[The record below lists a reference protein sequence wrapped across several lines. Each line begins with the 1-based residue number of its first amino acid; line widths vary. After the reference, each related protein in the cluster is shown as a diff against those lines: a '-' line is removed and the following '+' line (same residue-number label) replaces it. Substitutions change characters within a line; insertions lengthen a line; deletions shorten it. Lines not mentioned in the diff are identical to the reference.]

1 MSMIDLTAATLSE
14 LVASLR
20 STLASGMEKRRL
32 PRVGMR
38 LRAHIA
44 LSRTDRTDT
53 VQIWVRNVSANGF
66 GFTCT
71 QEMQA
76 GEMFTLLLAG
86 DRPESVAC
94 QVRHCRRVAS
104 GVFQLGA
111 KFIDALPARR
121 RTH

>member
-1 MSMIDLTAATLSE
+1 MSMIDLTATTLSE
-14 LVASLR
+14 LVGSLR
-20 STLASGMEKRRL
+20 STLATSMEKRRK

-44 LSRTDRTDT
+44 LSRTERTDAI
-53 VQIWVRNVSANGF
+53 QIWVRNVSANGF

-71 QEMQA
+71 HEIQG

-86 DRPESVAC
+86 DKPESVAC

-111 KFIDALPARR
+111 KFIDALPMRR
-121 RTH
+121 GGI

>member
-14 LVASLR
+14 LVHSLR
-20 STLASGMEKRRL
+20 STLANGLEKRRL

-44 LSRTDRTDT
+44 LSRTDRSDT
-53 VQIWVRNVSANGF
+53 IQIWVRNVSANGF
-66 GFTCT
+66 GFTST
-71 QEMQA
+71 RDIQA

-86 DRPESVAC
+86 EKPESIVC
-94 QVRHCRRVAS
+94 QIRHCRRVAS

-111 KFIDALPARR
+111 KFIDSVPRR
-121 RTH
+121 RAH

>member
-14 LVASLR
+14 LVYSLR
-20 STLASGMEKRRL
+20 STLANGLEKRRL

-44 LSRTDRTDT
+44 LSRTDRSDT

-71 QEMQA
+71 KDIQA

-86 DRPESVAC
+86 EKPESIVC
-94 QVRHCRRVAS
+94 QIRHCRRVAS

-111 KFIDALPARR
+111 KFIDALPRR
-121 RTH
+121 RSHS

>member
-14 LVASLR
+14 LVHSLR
-20 STLASGMEKRRL
+20 STLANGLEKRRL

-44 LSRTDRTDT
+44 LSRTDRSDT

-71 QEMQA
+71 KDIQA

-86 DRPESVAC
+86 EKPESIVC
-94 QVRHCRRVAS
+94 QIRHCRRVAS

-111 KFIDALPARR
+111 KFIDALPRR
-121 RTH
+121 RSH

>member
-14 LVASLR
+14 LVHSLR
-20 STLASGMEKRRL
+20 STLANGLEKRRL

-44 LSRTDRTDT
+44 LSRTDRSDT
-53 VQIWVRNVSANGF
+53 IQIWVRNVSANGF
-66 GFTCT
+66 GFTST
-71 QEMQA
+71 RDIQA

-86 DRPESVAC
+86 EKPESIVC
-94 QVRHCRRVAS
+94 QIRHCRRVAS

-111 KFIDALPARR
+111 KFIDSVPRR
-121 RTH
+121 RSH